1 MVKAKKCEFVV
12 ATSIDSIY
20 ARQTE
25 NRRVEACATY
35 SLVPSH
41 TINAKGLGTRL
52 CKLKHLCVLGSS
64 VVLVN

>member
-1 MVKAKKCEFVV
+1 MVEAKKFEFVV

-20 ARQTE
+20 ARQSE

-41 TINAKGLGTRL
+41 TIKAKDDCGAGNETLQA
-52 CKLKHLCVLGSS
+52 
-64 VVLVN
+64 

>member
-1 MVKAKKCEFVV
+1 MVEARKFKFVV

-20 ARQTE
+20 ARQSE

-41 TINAKGLGTRL
+41 TINAKDDCGAKTTGTWVWHYSYL
-52 CKLKHLCVLGSS
+52 CL
-64 VVLVN
+64 